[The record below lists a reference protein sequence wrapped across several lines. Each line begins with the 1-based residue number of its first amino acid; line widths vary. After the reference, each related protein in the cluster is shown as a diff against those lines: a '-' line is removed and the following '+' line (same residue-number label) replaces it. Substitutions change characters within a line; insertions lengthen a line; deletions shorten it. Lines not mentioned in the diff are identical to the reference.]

1 MGEGMAMKY
10 GHLMVL
16 GAFPVK
22 ITPDNRFTNEAVHQF
37 DDSSCENTIVGD
49 GNQQMITNKF

>member
-1 MGEGMAMKY
+1 MAMKY

-37 DDSSCENTIVGD
+37 DDSSCENSIVGD